1 MNDKA
6 NDFMSMQQPE
16 PEKALEFLKQVDDLV
31 KKIEQATKIMKD
43 KQENDRK
50 MHIRTEVNDTD
61 KRSPK
66 RTSMAEEKKSKDK
79 NDIQRSSFE

>member
-16 PEKALEFLKQVDDLV
+16 PEKALEFLKQVDDFV
-31 KKIEQATKIMKD
+31 KKIQSAQKIMKD

-50 MHIRTEVNDTD
+50 KHIRTEVNDTD
-61 KRSPK
+61 RRSPK
-66 RTSMAEEKKSKDK
+66 RVSMADKSKDK
-79 NDIQRSSFE
+79 NDI